1 MGIKT
6 NGKFT
11 IGGTKYSHP
20 LTSDELRYLLTLLK
34 QVNFKG
40 EELEQLAIV
49 TMKLQEEYR
58 QVVKLEQQTKK

>member
-11 IGGTKYSHP
+11 VGGTKYSHP

-40 EELEQLAIV
+40 EELEQFAIV

-58 QVVKLEQQTKK
+58 QVVNLEQQTKK

>member
-40 EELEQLAIV
+40 EELEQIAIV

>member
-20 LTSDELRYLLTLLK
+20 LTSDEIRYLLTLLK

-40 EELEQLAIV
+40 EELEQFAIV

-58 QVVKLEQQTKK
+58 KVLKKEQETK

>member
-34 QVNFKG
+34 QVSFKG

>member
-1 MGIKT
+1 MGLKT

-34 QVNFKG
+34 QVSFKG

>member
-1 MGIKT
+1 MGLKT

-11 IGGTKYSHP
+11 VGGTKYSHP

-40 EELEQLAIV
+40 EELEQFAIV

-58 QVVKLEQQTKK
+58 KVLKKEQETK

>member
-1 MGIKT
+1 MGLKT
-6 NGKFT
+6 NGNFT

-20 LTSDELRYLLTLLK
+20 LTSDEIRYLLTLLT

>member
-1 MGIKT
+1 MGLKT
-6 NGKFT
+6 NGNFT
-11 IGGTKYSHP
+11 VGGTKYSHP
-20 LTSDELRYLLTLLK
+20 LTSDEIRYLLTLLK

>member
-1 MGIKT
+1 MGIKI

-11 IGGTKYSHP
+11 VGGTKYSHP
-20 LTSDELRYLLTLLK
+20 LTSDEIRYLLTLLK

-58 QVVKLEQQTKK
+58 QVVKLEQQTKN

>member
-1 MGIKT
+1 MALNIGGEFK
-6 NGKFT
+6 

-20 LTSDELRYLLTLLK
+20 LNSDEIRYLLTLLK

>member
-58 QVVKLEQQTKK
+58 QVVTLEQQTKK

>member
-1 MGIKT
+1 MGLKT
-6 NGKFT
+6 NGNFT

-20 LTSDELRYLLTLLK
+20 LTSDEIRYLLTLLK

>member
-6 NGKFT
+6 NGKF
-11 IGGTKYSHP
+11 IVGGTRYSHP

-58 QVVKLEQQTKK
+58 QVVNLEQQTKK

>member
-40 EELEQLAIV
+40 EELEQIAIV

-58 QVVKLEQQTKK
+58 KVVKLEQQTKK

>member
-6 NGKFT
+6 NGNFK

-20 LTSDELRYLLTLLK
+20 LNSDEIRYLLTLLK

>member
-1 MGIKT
+1 MGIKA
-6 NGKFT
+6 NGNFT

-40 EELEQLAIV
+40 EELEQIAIV

>member
-1 MGIKT
+1 MGIKAKG
-6 NGKFT
+6 NFT
-11 IGGTKYSHP
+11 VGGTKYSHP

-40 EELEQLAIV
+40 EELEQIAIV